1 MAKSSEPWEHKL
13 GGLAKKGKT
22 QFHADDDYDNSDD
35 KVNNDDDVAKDEDVD
50 DDLDKHVICGT
61 GALI

>member
-1 MAKSSEPWEHKL
+1 MFLVQTKQKAETPLTLMA
-13 GGLAKKGKT
+13 
-22 QFHADDDYDNSDD
+22 
-35 KVNNDDDVAKDEDVD
+35 DVLFFPAFYYLSKESNVAEDEDVD